1 MCFGAFATS
10 QYWFKQFAGA
20 IAHCLFQRSLVIG
33 FWFGKHSA
41 RIVLMP
47 LNWNGVR
54 LQQFLASIQSLCL
67 QLVSNADS
75 HWPCTLCNLNLNGI
89 FYATM
94 LHGWEKPYSSRF
106 QSEDC
111 VYLRETS
118 PLLLQTL
125 NALEPDKVIWAQE
138 MRGIEEDDI
147 LIFKKSS
154 FAVESHENLYSLCMI
169 AQTGVQRAS
178 LCQWYLRLASK

>member
-20 IAHCLFQRSLVIG
+20 IAHCLFQLSLVIG

-75 HWPCTLCNLNLNGI
+75 HWPCTLCNLNLKWYFLRNYAAWVRKAI
-89 FYATM
+89 FVSISIWG
-94 LHGWEKPYSSRF
+94 LCISSRDKSPSASNIKCIGAR
-106 QSEDC
+106 QSHLGPRNERYRGGRYPDLQIQLC
-111 VYLRETS
+111 SWITWE
-118 PLLLQTL
+118 PLQFVHDGT
-125 NALEPDKVIWAQE
+125 N
-138 MRGIEEDDI
+138 RSS
-147 LIFKKSS
+147 KS
-154 FAVESHENLYSLCMI
+154 FSLPVVSSSC
-169 AQTGVQRAS
+169 
-178 LCQWYLRLASK
+178 K